1 MIGDRKKKETS
12 FDLVRNWKRG
22 NELNV
27 GRDTKKR
34 KRKEKKKSSTTWPSL
49 ERTFAW
55 RRDAGSP
62 TLSSSL
68 CSREFTLQLRDRVT
82 GSELREVTMREDGC
96 RLSDATLDKYLRCAP
111 LPLQRF
117 ASRLPNRVSARIF
130 RGSFKGTVP
139 RVVAFSFSLFPF
151 FFTGSSSR
159 DGGNFTRS
167 PLFHDGENAQLQFSM
182 LVRLCVCRYFS
193 WLSGQVISSFP
204 VFFFV
209 SHASRTSSN
218 SNWN

>member
-27 GRDTKKR
+27 GRDTKKKKGK
-34 KRKEKKKSSTTWPSL
+34 KRKKARRLGRHSKGHLPGVATPARLRSLRVFAPENSRSSY
-49 ERTFAW
+49 
-55 RRDAGSP
+55 
-62 TLSSSL
+62 
-68 CSREFTLQLRDRVT
+68 VT
-82 GSELREVTMREDGC
+82 GSRGRSYGEVTMREDGC

-139 RVVAFSFSLFPF
+139 RVVAFSFSLFFLFFLRDPRRETEGILRDPPF
-151 FFTGSSSR
+151 FTTVK
-159 DGGNFTRS
+159 TRS
-167 PLFHDGENAQLQFSM
+167 YNFQCS
-182 LVRLCVCRYFS
+182 CVAACV
-193 WLSGQVISSFP
+193 VISFGPGNILVSCL
-204 VFFFV
+204 FFRF
-209 SHASRTSSN
+209 AREQN
-218 SNWN
+218 E

>member
-1 MIGDRKKKETS
+1 METWKRAKCRARYQKKK
-12 FDLVRNWKRG
+12 G
-22 NELNV
+22 
-27 GRDTKKR
+27 KKR
-34 KRKEKKKSSTTWPSL
+34 KKARRLGRHSKGHLPGVATPARLRSLRVFAPENSRSSY
-49 ERTFAW
+49 
-55 RRDAGSP
+55 
-62 TLSSSL
+62 
-68 CSREFTLQLRDRVT
+68 VT
-82 GSELREVTMREDGC
+82 GSRGRSYGEVTMREDGC

-117 ASRLPNRVSARIF
+117 ASPIGYRLVSFAVRL
-130 RGSFKGTVP
+130 REP
-139 RVVAFSFSLFPF
+139 CLELLPSLSLFFPF

>member
-1 MIGDRKKKETS
+1 MSGAIPKKK
-12 FDLVRNWKRG
+12 KG
-22 NELNV
+22 
-27 GRDTKKR
+27 KKR
-34 KRKEKKKSSTTWPSL
+34 KKARRLGRHSKGHLPGVATPARLRSLRVFAPENSRSSY
-49 ERTFAW
+49 
-55 RRDAGSP
+55 
-62 TLSSSL
+62 
-68 CSREFTLQLRDRVT
+68 VT
-82 GSELREVTMREDGC
+82 GSRGRSYGEVTMREDGC

-117 ASRLPNRVSARIF
+117 ASPIGYRLVSFAVRL
-130 RGSFKGTVP
+130 REPCLELLPSL
-139 RVVAFSFSLFPF
+139 SLFFSF

-204 VFFFV
+204 VFVFV